1 MRACFQDCFYG
12 GWILKSYKPKPPAI
26 WIQKQKKQ
34 PPLSCILHI
43 FQTYHLQ
50 YKADR
55 AASEVEGKIGVT
67 TQEDLAFTS
76 IVLCSDPS

>member
-1 MRACFQDCFYG
+1 MDTKTEKATS
-12 GWILKSYKPKPPAI
+12 I
-26 WIQKQKKQ
+26 
-34 PPLSCILHI
+34 ILHI